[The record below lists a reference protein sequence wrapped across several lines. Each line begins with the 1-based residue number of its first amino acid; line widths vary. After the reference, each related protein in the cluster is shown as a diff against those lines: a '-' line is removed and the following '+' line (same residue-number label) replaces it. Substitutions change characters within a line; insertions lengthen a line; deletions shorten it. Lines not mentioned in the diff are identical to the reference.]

1 MKPLKGEK
9 TTLMCVRHFVLE
21 LRRTLKE
28 IRFNTSY
35 FFFRKINMSYNEM
48 VYS

>member
-9 TTLMCVRHFVLE
+9 TTLMYVRHFERE

-28 IRFNTSY
+28 IRLNMSY
-35 FFFRKINMSYNEM
+35 FFFRKINISYNEM